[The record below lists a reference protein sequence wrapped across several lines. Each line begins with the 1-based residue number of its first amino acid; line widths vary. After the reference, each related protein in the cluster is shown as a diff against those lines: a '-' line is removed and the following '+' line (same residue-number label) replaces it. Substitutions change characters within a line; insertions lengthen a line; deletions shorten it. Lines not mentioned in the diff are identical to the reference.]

1 MAVAVP
7 VAGGNLNSNK
17 DTVKKVQIVHKIPQ
31 DGIYGPVTR
40 GKVIGF
46 QKQQGIS
53 QTGNL
58 DSATIYQYKRL
69 WPALFGAN
77 SSSSPA
83 PTTNNGV
90 VVDPLKPGGILEMVI
105 KTVLLY
111 GMFKVLMKVF

>member
-1 MAVAVP
+1 MAVAIPSV
-7 VAGGNLNSNK
+7 GGNYNSNK
-17 DTVKKVQIVHKIPQ
+17 DVVKKVQVVHKIPQ
-31 DGIYGPVTR
+31 DGIYGPVTKS
-40 GKVIGF
+40 KVQGF
-46 QKQQGIS
+46 QKTQGVPV
-53 QTGNL
+53 TGNL

-77 SSSSPA
+77 STSSPA
-83 PTTNNGV
+83 PTTNNGQ